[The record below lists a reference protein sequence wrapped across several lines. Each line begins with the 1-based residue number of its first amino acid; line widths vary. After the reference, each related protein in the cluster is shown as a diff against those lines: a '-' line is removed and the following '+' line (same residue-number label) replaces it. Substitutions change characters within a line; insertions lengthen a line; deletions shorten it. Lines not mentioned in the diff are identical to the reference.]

1 MIIINTP
8 ELPRLGLRNIK
19 TAISVT
25 LCMVIFHIINR
36 DNAFFACIAAVFCM
50 KDTVSSS
57 ISMGKNRIIGTLI
70 GGLIGIFLI
79 YLSSIFPFLYNI
91 SSIMTGIGVSLSI
104 YICTT
109 LKKPESV
116 IVSCIVIIGIMIN
129 YASQI
134 NSYVYAINRTIDT
147 ALGIVIAIAVNKYI
161 NPPEEKHEKKR
172 DK

>member
-1 MIIINTP
+1 MIIISTP
-8 ELPRLGLRNIK
+8 ELPRIGLRNIK

-25 LCMVIFHIINR
+25 LCMVIFDIINR

-57 ISMGKNRIIGTLI
+57 ISMGKNRIIGTII

-104 YICTT
+104 YLYF
-109 LKKPESV
+109 LKK
-116 IVSCIVIIGIMIN
+116 
-129 YASQI
+129 A
-134 NSYVYAINRTIDT
+134 
-147 ALGIVIAIAVNKYI
+147 
-161 NPPEEKHEKKR
+161 
-172 DK
+172 